1 MTTDDRT
8 TDEQTPLLTSVQP
21 SEPVAQPIRGRE
33 RRRIALFE
41 FLEAQTGPGKSYE
54 RFIIALIFVNVI
66 CFILGSLFVP
76 GTAVDDDDT
85 LCRQDL
91 CDALF
96 FGNYVDNGLQFL
108 NIGSTSVLE
117 LLTVFIFTVEYILR
131 IYTADLLDPTLYS
144 GWTGRIRYIPTFFSL
159 VDLISTV
166 PFYVDAFIFPNTDY
180 DVSTTAYLRMFR
192 LFRMMRVEGRYDT
205 AFTLLDDVLVGQ
217 KDILLT
223 AGFVGLTV
231 WMAVSSLYYLTERTN
246 VNMIYCPICTSYDP
260 STNTTLITTDA
271 FDPATDCVMDH
282 WGIVNCT
289 REYQDCTDCYH
300 RYESIPMASYYALLN
315 LFGEYPLI
323 DQHSLPGKLVGT
335 LTAVVAV
342 AVFALPVGIIGN
354 GLEMALSKQKR
365 QNAAMMTTD
374 TTTSVDDVDAPSS
387 TLTPNFEGN
396 RHSLRGRLY
405 NMLHARTVP
414 GATSLE
420 LFIDLLILATVASFM
435 LDSVVS
441 DTNVRTHLLLD
452 SFEFVSVMVFT
463 LEYAFR
469 LYAIR
474 EDPKYADPDGR
485 FRYMCTFLSIVD
497 ILSFV
502 PYWLEML
509 VLGGTI
515 FSTSTKTASSAGG
528 NNFVKSLRLLRI
540 LRFERYTHA
549 FSTFDD
555 VFFENIDV
563 LTVTAFSAVVFW
575 IFFSTCL
582 YFTERHS
589 LDEEMAFH
597 YRTIPSAM
605 WITLLNLSGESPLS
619 QYSMYGKIITAI
631 LGLFATGIFG
641 IPIGLL
647 GAGFE
652 AIVSQENEDNLQE
665 LASPMNEPP
674 CTLSPTDDANRS
686 TSASV
691 STMTWVQRVYK
702 FVNGLDSIWGQRF
715 ELSVYT
721 LILLSVAVGAWQT
734 VDGHE
739 NDFHELEWIAVIVFT
754 IEYAL
759 RFIGAGADPE
769 FTRGM
774 GSLNWSESFWCR
786 CRFLISF
793 YSLIDLLAIVPFYVA
808 LALPNT
814 FVNDYDEYFR
824 MLRIVRLLK
833 LDKYVPSITLI
844 GKQTTSCA
852 WPCPFQY
859 FCISHREPFGIRRR
873 GSIEVQYIASSVFCR
888 SYVVDI
894 VRGCFVPM

>member
-1 MTTDDRT
+1 MKFSFHDIFSLLCKIQKCVMSMEVRT
-8 TDEQTPLLTSVQP
+8 ADEQTPLLSHP
-21 SEPVAQPIRGRE
+21 STADAPISAHE
-33 RRRIALFE
+33 QRRVALFE
-41 FLEAQTGPGKSYE
+41 FLEAKTAGGKSYE
-54 RFIIALIFVNVI
+54 RFIIALIFINVI

-76 GTAVDDDDT
+76 ETATDEDDT
-85 LCRQDL
+85 LCRQDF

-131 IYTADLLDPTLYS
+131 IYTADLLDPSLYS
-144 GWTGRIRYIPTFFSL
+144 GCSGRIRYIPTFFSL

-166 PFYVDAFIFPNTDY
+166 PFYVDAFVFPNTDY

-205 AFTLLDDVLVGQ
+205 AFALLDDVLLGQ
-217 KDILLT
+217 KEILLT

-231 WMAVSSLYYLTERTN
+231 WMAVSSLYYLTERSN
-246 VNMIYCPICTSYDP
+246 VHMIYCPICTSYDP
-260 STNTTLITTDA
+260 DTNITIVATDDFDPTTDCA
-271 FDPATDCVMDH
+271 MDP

-289 REYQDCTDCYH
+289 GVSDKDCTDCYH

-323 DQHSLPGKLVGT
+323 DQHSLPGKVVGT

-354 GLEMALSKQKR
+354 GLEMALSKQKK
-365 QNAAMMTTD
+365 QNAMTMATTD
-374 TTTSVDDVDAPSS
+374 ASTAVADANAAPS
-387 TLTPNFEGN
+387 TTITPNFQGN
-396 RHSLRGRLY
+396 RYSFRGRMY
-405 NMLHARTVP
+405 NVFHARTVP
-414 GATSLE
+414 GAPALE
-420 LFIDLLILATVASFM
+420 LFINMLILASVASFM
-435 LDSVVS
+435 LDTVVS
-441 DTNVRTHLLLD
+441 DANVRFHLLLD
-452 SFEFVSVMVFT
+452 SFEFVAVLIFT
-463 LEYAFR
+463 LEYTFR
-469 LYAIR
+469 VYSIR
-474 EDPKYADPDGR
+474 EDPKYADASGR
-485 FRYMCTFLSIVD
+485 FRYVCTFLSIVD
-497 ILSFV
+497 VLSFV

-515 FSTSTKTASSAGG
+515 VSTSAKGNAGG

-549 FSTFDD
+549 FTTFDD
-555 VFFENIDV
+555 VVLQNIDV
-563 LTVTAFSAVVFW
+563 LAVTAFSAIVFW

-589 LDEEMAFH
+589 LDEEISFY

-605 WITLLNLSGESPLS
+605 WITLLNLSGESPLC

-652 AIVSQENEDNLQE
+652 AIVSQENEDSLQE
-665 LASPMNEPP
+665 LAQLNPRQPVP
-674 CTLSPTDDANRS
+674 TTLEDEASNAIRS
-686 TSASV
+686 SSV
-691 STMTWVQRVYK
+691 TMTWVEGIYQ

-715 ELSVYT
+715 ELMVYA

-739 NDFHELEWIAVIVFT
+739 NDFHELEWVAVIVFT
-754 IEYAL
+754 LEYTL

-769 FTRGM
+769 FSHVSGAQ
-774 GSLNWSESFWCR
+774 SWSESFWCR

-793 YSLIDLLAIVPFYVA
+793 YSVIDLLAIVPFYVA

-844 GKQTTSCA
+844 GRLDDSFLEFSLRICSKFSFCCIHVPRFYWYQTMS
-852 WPCPFQY
+852 
-859 FCISHREPFGIRRR
+859 
-873 GSIEVQYIASSVFCR
+873 
-888 SYVVDI
+888 
-894 VRGCFVPM
+894 